1 MALPDDPDS
10 LLERLLGRP
19 ELTPVE
25 IAAVAGVGLDDTRR
39 LWRALGFPPA
49 ADDAR
54 AFTKADA
61 DGLGVVRA
69 LLARGEVDLPVLVQ
83 LARVTGRSLA
93 RVADA
98 QATVIETGDGGPDD
112 LPALANVLE
121 RSITYVW
128 RRHLVAA
135 LLRRAARPT
144 AGEKSLSVG
153 FADMVGF
160 TALSQAL
167 DAHDLAA
174 MVDRFEAVVYEH
186 VPARGGQVV
195 KMIGDETMFATDD
208 PAAAAEIALAVVD
221 AHARTPELPAI
232 RVGLAHGPA
241 LEWEGDL
248 YGPTVNLAS
257 RLVNVARPSSVL
269 VAESVALALEG
280 RPEFVLRRLR
290 PVRLQGI
297 GRVRGWVLRRA
308 VPDATPVDAPKARR
322 GVARRRRTRAGRNA
336 PEV

>member
-1 MALPDDPDS
+1 MEARPMALPDDPDS
-10 LLERLLGRP
+10 LLERLLGPP

-39 LWRALGFPPA
+39 LWRALGFPPV
-49 ADDAR
+49 ADDA
-54 AFTKADA
+54 AVFTKADA
-61 DGLGVVRA
+61 AGLAVVRA
-69 LLARGEVDLPVLVQ
+69 LLARGEVDLPTLVQ

-98 QATVIETGDGGPDD
+98 QATVVEAGRGGPED
-112 LPALANVLE
+112 LPALANDLE

-128 RRHLVAA
+128 RRHLAAA
-135 LLRRAARPT
+135 LMRRAARPT
-144 AGEKSLSVG
+144 EGEKSLSVG

-174 MVDRFEAVVYEH
+174 MVDRFEAVAYEH
-186 VPARGGQVV
+186 VPARGGRVV
-195 KMIGDETMFATDD
+195 KMIGDETMFASDD
-208 PAAAAEIALAVVD
+208 PAAAAEIALALVD
-221 AHARTPELPAI
+221 AHAQSPDLPAV

-248 YGPTVNLAS
+248 FGPTVNLAS

-269 VAESVALALEG
+269 VAEPLALALEG
-280 RPEFVLRRLR
+280 RPEFVLRQLR

-308 VPDATPVDAPKARR
+308 APDVPPVDAPKPRR
-322 GVARRRRTRAGRNA
+322 GVAGLRRTRG
-336 PEV
+336 